1 MTTATLAVPDRAV
14 ARPAEPRSGAAR
26 PATRR
31 PNPPSDAGR
40 SRAVPRL
47 LLPPV
52 PEPTAAPLVA
62 ALAALDRP
70 AVRSVLSPVTD
81 SLWPVPA
88 PHADRSRAPLPD
100 PTRLCGSLVL
110 AAVQALGGGRP
121 LAQLARW
128 VSPEIFDALAERAAP
143 VALARAASSRATSAT
158 TAGRPAVGTRTVGT
172 RTVGTRTAT
181 GTSTQSPVRNPTV
194 RRTHLSW
201 ISPTT
206 VEASVVVHDGARV
219 RAAAVR
225 LEVHRGHWRATVL
238 QIG

>member
-1 MTTATLAVPDRAV
+1 MTITTLATPGRAATDPATAARRGPTTR
-14 ARPAEPRSGAAR
+14 ARPAPTA
-26 PATRR
+26 PH
-31 PNPPSDAGR
+31 
-40 SRAVPRL
+40 L
-47 LLPPV
+47 LLPPM

-62 ALAALDRP
+62 ALAALSRP

-81 SLWPVPA
+81 SLWPVPT
-88 PHADRSRAPLPD
+88 PHPLPAAEPLPD

-110 AAVQALGGGRP
+110 AAVQVLNGGRP

-128 VSPEIFDALAERAAP
+128 VSPEVFDALAERAAP
-143 VALARAASSRATSAT
+143 ACETQPAT
-158 TAGRPAVGTRTVGT
+158 TRSGPGVSRPTV
-172 RTVGTRTAT
+172 RR
-181 GTSTQSPVRNPTV
+181 SPTV
-194 RRTHLSW
+194 RRTHLSRV
-201 ISPTT
+201 SPTA

>member
-1 MTTATLAVPDRAV
+1 MTAATLSVPSRA
-14 ARPAEPRSGAAR
+14 ARRSADPGPGTTR
-26 PATRR
+26 PATTRSIA
-31 PNPPSDAGR
+31 PGDPGR
-40 SRAVPRL
+40 VPTAPRL
-47 LLPPV
+47 LLPPI
-52 PEPTAAPLVA
+52 PEPTAAPLVT
-62 ALAALDRP
+62 ALAALDQP
-70 AVRSVLSPVTD
+70 TVRSVLSPVTD

-88 PHADRSRAPLPD
+88 PHATGSREPLPD

-110 AAVQALGGGRP
+110 AAVQALGGGRS
-121 LAQLARW
+121 LAQLQRW

-143 VALARAASSRATSAT
+143 AALSGAASSRAASSRAARTGP
-158 TAGRPAVGTRTVGT
+158 AGN
-172 RTVGTRTAT
+172 RTAT
-181 GTSTQSPVRNPTV
+181 GTSTPRAVRNPTV